1 MLNGFAQDIRYAARA
16 IRSDIAF
23 FVFATLIIGLGV
35 GANTAVF
42 SVMSPLLLR
51 PLPFEDPERLV
62 WVPLQAQGSMSAV
75 TSRTSNLRDYRAL
88 NQTLDGLTGYMAFFE
103 YDSYNLTG
111 DGEPERLVGV
121 GVARDFLEVL
131 GIAPLLGRNF
141 VDEEAVW
148 DGRSAAILTHGFWM
162 RRFAGDPAIVGSSI
176 SLNETPTEV
185 VGVLPPG
192 FDFASTFTPAS
203 RVDFLYPFPIAD
215 ETDRWGNTMAMIG
228 RRKPGVT
235 VQQVQADLDRVI
247 AQLKAEQP
255 DRWGLSAH
263 VMELREHISG
273 GFRSAMLVLA
283 AAAGAVMLIACANLS
298 NLLLARS
305 AKRHKELS
313 IRSVL
318 GASRA
323 RLLRQLIT
331 ESMILSL
338 CGAALGVGIAV
349 AVTRVV
355 STTTTFAI
363 PMLSSVRVDGL
374 ALAFTLAIAFLAG
387 LVLGIVPALQIAS
400 GREAAAINEAT
411 RGSSES
417 RARARVRETLVV
429 AEVALACVLLVGG
442 GLLLRSFLSVVSVD
456 LGFEPANAYTWRADP
471 SRAFDDN
478 AGRVAFYERLLGEVE
493 SIPGVESVGMT
504 DSLPLGRNRNWGIR
518 GVGITYEE
526 GQAPGA
532 LPRMVD
538 YRYLE
543 TMGIP
548 LRDGRY
554 FTRDDGADSERV
566 VIINR
571 AAAERVFPGQDPIGR
586 GVMIGG
592 DEPWTVVGVVD
603 DIRHSSV
610 ESEGGSEMYLLT
622 AQIGD
627 YGSIDMVVRSRRPL
641 ESLAPAV
648 RAAMAAVDPNMPSTD
663 YRSLESVVDSAISP
677 RRFILWVLGAFAAAA
692 LLLASLGIY
701 AVLSYSVSQR
711 RGEIGI
717 RMALGESATQV
728 RRRVVGR
735 TLLLASIGIGVGSA
749 GAFVVARLIASM
761 LYGVS
766 STDFVSFLGMAVIL
780 LAVSL
785 LAGFLPAH
793 RAARTDP
800 MVALRT
806 S

>member
-1 MLNGFAQDIRYAARA
+1 MTGLASDLRYALRA
-16 IRSDIAF
+16 IRSDLGF
-23 FVFATLIIGLGV
+23 FLFATLIIGLGV

-51 PLPFEDPERLV
+51 PLPFEAPEQLV
-62 WVPLQAQGSMSAV
+62 WVPLQAQGSMSGV
-75 TSRTSNLRDYRAL
+75 TSRTSNLRDFRAL

-111 DGEPERLVGV
+111 SGEPERLVGL

-131 GIAPLLGRNF
+131 GVSPMLGRNF
-141 VDEEAVW
+141 VEEEAVW
-148 DGRSAAILTHGFWM
+148 NGRPAALLTYGFWS
-162 RRFAGDPAIVGSSI
+162 RRFAADPAVVGTSI
-176 SLNETPTEV
+176 SLNDTPTEV
-185 VGVLPPG
+185 IGVLPPS

-203 RVDFLYPFPIAD
+203 RVDFMYAFPIAD

-235 VQQVQADLDRVI
+235 VEQVQADLDRVI

-255 DRWGLSAH
+255 DRWGLAAH

-273 GFRSAMLVLA
+273 GFRSAMLVLT

-305 AKRHKELS
+305 ARRHKELS

-318 GASRA
+318 GASRF

-331 ESMILSL
+331 ESMLLSL

-349 AVTRVV
+349 LVTRLV
-355 STTTTFAI
+355 SRTTTFAI

-374 ALAFTLAIAFLAG
+374 ALTFTLAVAFVAG

-411 RGSSES
+411 RGSTES

-442 GLLLRSFLSVVSVD
+442 GLLLRSFMSLVEVD
-456 LGFEPANAYTWRADP
+456 LGFQPTQAYTWRADP
-471 SRAFDDN
+471 AGGFDDN
-478 AGRVAFYERLLGEVE
+478 ASRAAFYDQLLETVSE
-493 SIPGVESVGMT
+493 IPGVDAVGMT

-518 GVGITYEE
+518 GVGVNYEE

-543 TMGIP
+543 TMRIP
-548 LRDGRY
+548 LVDGRY
-554 FTRDDGADSERV
+554 FTRDDTADSGRV
-566 VIINR
+566 VIVNR
-571 AAAERVFPGQDPIGR
+571 AAAERVFPGADPIGQ
-586 GVMIGG
+586 GVLING
-592 DEPWTVVGVVD
+592 DEPWTVVGVVEN
-603 DIRHSSV
+603 IRHSSV
-610 ESEGGSEMYLLT
+610 ENEGGSEMYLLT
-622 AQIGD
+622 SQIGD
-627 YGSIDMVVRSRRPL
+627 YGSIDMVVRSARPL

-648 RAAMAAVDPNMPSTD
+648 RAAMAQVDPNMPSTD
-663 YRSLESVVDSAISP
+663 YQSLEAVVDRAVSP
-677 RRFILWVLGAFAAAA
+677 RRFILWLLGAFAAAA
-692 LLLASLGIY
+692 LFLASLGIY
-701 AVLSYSVSQR
+701 AVLSYSVAQR

-717 RMALGESATQV
+717 RMALGESAARV

-735 TLLLASIGIGVGSA
+735 TLLLAGAGIGIGA
-749 GAFVVARLIASM
+749 IGAFAVGRLIGSM
-761 LYGVS
+761 LYGVGA
-766 STDFVSFLGMAVIL
+766 TDVVTFLGMAAIL
-780 LAVSL
+780 LAVA
-785 LAGFLPAH
+785 LAAGYLPAR
-793 RAARTDP
+793 RASRTDP
-800 MVALRT
+800 MTALRT
-806 S
+806 A